1 MTEKQA
7 PLAFLKQSSSVPACW
22 QHKGHAASPRELQSW
37 APYPLDTAQHWWEGQ
52 SKRGAEP
59 KSQGCTPLE
68 RKMLKIS
75 QVLKVRVSST
85 TAKMCNFIE

>member
-37 APYPLDTAQHWWEGQ
+37 APYPLDTAQHW
-52 SKRGAEP
+52 
-59 KSQGCTPLE
+59 
-68 RKMLKIS
+68 
-75 QVLKVRVSST
+75 
-85 TAKMCNFIE
+85 